1 MNITHTLNADS
12 IKQAVLKV
20 DEKCVYDIYYYCNS
34 TGGRH
39 AVGMLE
45 AFVRPRIAINSIV
58 MQMNNPDWANIVTL
72 SACGCR
78 YSEQRLVSITTMEQL
93 EKIQENP
100 LVGFERDHVRSAG
113 IDDVSGTIDN
123 QRCGNVDS
131 WSQQRDFGAQN
142 GKFNC
147 GCRGSHL
154 VRF

>member
-78 YSEQRLVSITTMEQL
+78 YSEQRLVSIATMEQL
-93 EKIQENP
+93 EKIQENQP
-100 LVGFERDHVRSAG
+100 TGFL
-113 IDDVSGTIDN
+113 
-123 QRCGNVDS
+123 
-131 WSQQRDFGAQN
+131 
-142 GKFNC
+142 
-147 GCRGSHL
+147 GS
-154 VRF
+154 